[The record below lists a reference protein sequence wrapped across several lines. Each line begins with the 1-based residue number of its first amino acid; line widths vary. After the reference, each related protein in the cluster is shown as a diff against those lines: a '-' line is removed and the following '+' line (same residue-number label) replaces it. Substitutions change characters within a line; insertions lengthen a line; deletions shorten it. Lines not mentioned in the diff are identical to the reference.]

1 MFLMCIYGDLT
12 HLPNYWTDLISNYE
26 IRLSNFSFMSWFTC
40 WIKQGKKGHSM
51 YGLYSVD
58 TVLFSKGENL
68 LALLSLLYVY
78 RDLIASCVIPNVS
91 VGLTPCGSD
100 RLSSRCR
107 HSFTH
112 FKVMRASIF
121 SVMYREIWCDL
132 VTLVWRSAHLLGLN
146 LKIFIQNILGL
157 NKGTEVIKC
166 FCSFPRLEIFL
177 KC

>member
-1 MFLMCIYGDLT
+1 
-12 HLPNYWTDLISNYE
+12 
-26 IRLSNFSFMSWFTC
+26 
-40 WIKQGKKGHSM
+40 M

-132 VTLVWRSAHLLGLN
+132 VTLV
-146 LKIFIQNILGL
+146 
-157 NKGTEVIKC
+157 
-166 FCSFPRLEIFL
+166 
-177 KC
+177 